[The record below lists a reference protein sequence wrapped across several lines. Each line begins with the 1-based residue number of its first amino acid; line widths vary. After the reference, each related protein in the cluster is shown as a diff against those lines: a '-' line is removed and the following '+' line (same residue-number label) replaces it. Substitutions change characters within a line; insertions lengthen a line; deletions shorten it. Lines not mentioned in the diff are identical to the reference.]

1 MPANQEL
8 PHPDIADVALTD
20 VLFALSDPARL
31 QIVRDLAA
39 GPLEMAQFGATN
51 PALPKSTKS
60 HLMKVLREAGVIRNE
75 PRGRER
81 LVSLRRE
88 ELDTTFPG
96 LLDSVLGNCAADA
109 GSAAEPARTTRPRGI
124 PAPADGPARRRQSLD
139 GPVRGRSS
147 ATRGTMSAI
156 ESTTRVGW

>member
-8 PHPDIADVALTD
+8 PHPAMSDVALTD

-31 QIVRDLAA
+31 QIVRDLAH
-39 GPLEMAQFGATN
+39 GPLEMGQCGATN

-81 LVSLRRE
+81 LVSLRRD
-88 ELDTTFPG
+88 ELDATFPG
-96 LLDSVLGNCAADA
+96 LLASVLGDA
-109 GSAAEPARTTRPRGI
+109 RG
-124 PAPADGPARRRQSLD
+124 
-139 GPVRGRSS
+139 
-147 ATRGTMSAI
+147 
-156 ESTTRVGW
+156 

>member
-1 MPANQEL
+1 MAAHHEL
-8 PHPDIADVALTD
+8 PHPDIADLTLTD

-31 QIVRDLAA
+31 QIVRDLAD
-39 GPLEMAQFGATN
+39 GPLEMAQCGATN

-88 ELDTTFPG
+88 ELDATFPG
-96 LLDSVLGNCAADA
+96 LLDSIL
-109 GSAAEPARTTRPRGI
+109 GSAR
-124 PAPADGPARRRQSLD
+124 
-139 GPVRGRSS
+139 
-147 ATRGTMSAI
+147 
-156 ESTTRVGW
+156 

>member
-1 MPANQEL
+1 MPANQVL
-8 PHPDIADVALTD
+8 PHPDLADLSLTD

-31 QIVRDLAA
+31 QIVRDLAD
-39 GPLEMAQFGATN
+39 GPLEMAQCGATN

-88 ELDTTFPG
+88 DLDATFPG
-96 LLDSVLGNCAADA
+96 LLDSVLG
-109 GSAAEPARTTRPRGI
+109 SAR
-124 PAPADGPARRRQSLD
+124 
-139 GPVRGRSS
+139 
-147 ATRGTMSAI
+147 
-156 ESTTRVGW
+156 

>member
-1 MPANQEL
+1 MKSEITEL
-8 PHPDIADVALTD
+8 PHPGRDEIKLTD

-31 QIVRDLAA
+31 QIVRDLAD
-39 GPLEMAQFGATN
+39 GPLEMAQCGATN

-88 ELDTTFPG
+88 ELDATFPG
-96 LLDSVLGNCAADA
+96 LLDSVLG
-109 GSAAEPARTTRPRGI
+109 
-124 PAPADGPARRRQSLD
+124 
-139 GPVRGRSS
+139 
-147 ATRGTMSAI
+147 ATR
-156 ESTTRVGW
+156 

>member
-8 PHPDIADVALTD
+8 PHPDLAEVSLTD

-31 QIVRDLAA
+31 QIVRDLAD
-39 GPLEMAQFGATN
+39 GPLEMAQCGVTN

-81 LVSLRRE
+81 VVSLRRE
-88 ELDTTFPG
+88 ELDSAFPG
-96 LLDSVLGNCAADA
+96 LLDSVLH
-109 GSAAEPARTTRPRGI
+109 SAR
-124 PAPADGPARRRQSLD
+124 D
-139 GPVRGRSS
+139 
-147 ATRGTMSAI
+147 
-156 ESTTRVGW
+156 